1 MNVLELF
8 SGIGG
13 CAIALGQ
20 DDRVIAAV
28 DQNLLAI
35 ETYAA
40 NFEHK
45 TLACAV
51 ADLPA
56 SLWLEAQDGLWWMSP
71 PCQPFTSRGNRQDL
85 DDPRCDGFKFVVEKL
100 KEIRPRRIALEN
112 VPGFLNSRAHALLIE
127 TLRDGG
133 YSWHESIECPT
144 QLGIPMRRRRYF
156 LAADRD
162 KLIEPRPIPQR
173 TCRWSDVIESSLNET
188 YCPDLVVPPEDVERF
203 GESIHIV
210 DPTADGESAVAKCF
224 TSGYAKSPRYSGSCL
239 RMANRQVRKFAPREI
254 LRLLGFPE
262 SFVLPPSLSL
272 PQQWSLIGNSLS
284 IDCARTLLARFALDT
299 SCG

>member
-1 MNVLELF
+1 VNVLELF
-8 SGIGG
+8 CGIGG
-13 CAIALGQ
+13 CATALSPR
-20 DDRVIAAV
+20 DHVLAAV

-35 ETYAA
+35 ATYAA

-56 SLWLEAQDGLWWMSP
+56 SLWLVTLDGLWWLSP
-71 PCQPFTSRGNRQDL
+71 PCQPFTSRGNRRDL
-85 DDPRCDGFKFVVEKL
+85 DDPRCDGFKFVVQKL
-100 KEIRPRRIALEN
+100 KELRPRRIAVEN
-112 VPGFLNSRAHALLIE
+112 VPGFLNSRAHALLTE

-133 YSWHESIECPT
+133 YDSHESIECPI

-173 TCRWSDVIESSLNET
+173 TCKWSDVIEPSLNET
-188 YCPDLVVPPEDVERF
+188 QCSDLVVPPEDVERF

-210 DPTADGESAVAKCF
+210 DPSNEGPLTIAKCF

-239 RMANRQVRKFAPREI
+239 RMPDGQVRKFSPREI

-272 PQQWSLIGNSLS
+272 SQQWSLIGNSLS
-284 IDCARTLLARFALDT
+284 IDCARTLLARF
-299 SCG
+299 SQFP